1 MDVEQVS
8 AHTQEI
14 RIATAM
20 TGGVSLAIWMGGV
33 TRELNL
39 LQQASWRR
47 RPRQLNPDAELTF
60 EPELGVSTSCDDKVR
75 DLYVRILDLLDV
87 TVSVDMLSGTS
98 AGGINGALLGLA
110 RANSL
115 DLGDLREFWLKSG
128 AFDTLL
134 RDPKETKPPSLLQG
148 DGVLFK
154 ELLAGI
160 TQLKTVDP
168 HFSSPDRP
176 DGIGA
181 KTRVFITTTLLTGE
195 TSRFTDS
202 LGTLVQDVD
211 RRGLF
216 VFDEQQLT
224 SSDRND
230 LVALAARCSAS
241 YPGAFEPAFVPF
253 EKEIPAS
260 GSKVLRHPAMK
271 KYANITRDHWVAD
284 GGLLANRPIGPLL
297 QSVFDRPA
305 EHQVRRVLLY
315 VVPSPGE
322 TPDPREAPPEKESF
336 DAPWTLGEALLKDLG
351 SVLGQSIQADLTAL
365 RKHNDRVDS
374 IRDTRLR
381 LAEIATSPG
390 CTGRLLTE
398 EMLTDYRARE
408 ALWLIRP
415 VIASLMRAVTT
426 MPRERMPD
434 AWIADLAPGR
444 SAERECRDAAAEA
457 VSTEWVYPAL
467 GDITGAAA
475 FGRPAFDGAKAT
487 VLAMLRA
494 AYICRPYKWTEL
506 SNLTRLVHTAFVAG
520 PRPDTDT
527 LVDNELQNLGQP
539 PQANWP
545 AISAVAATVASDYA
559 AQLGSPTPGSTRS
572 LDDGWLALASVVQAL
587 QELVGDA
594 DSAPTDT
601 VSPFDRPKAE
611 ERRRNA
617 EQQLRHYLE
626 FLTQSPVSV
635 PTRLLDLHI
644 ASRSMLPVDVE
655 VDQPVELIQVSADTR
670 TVLAPQ
676 RVTAADKLNGMQ
688 LHHFGAFYKPS
699 WRANDWTWGRLDGAG
714 WLVHLLLDPRRV
726 LEHAERL
733 PTPKGLRA
741 ERFYRE
747 LCHRV
752 LGGME
757 PAGWP
762 VQRPGE
768 TEFLLTPKMVRKE
781 LEYLDDPAL
790 PVPAGLP
797 LTSLWVAVRWQ
808 QWIAANELPT
818 VAEHMLSTPATRHEP
833 WALEVLS
840 AAGSLDTALAAVQT
854 AVSAVKNRKWSPQQR
869 KLMRSAVR
877 PGVVATPAQAPAAT
891 LDEALVLAS
900 KLATCPVPDETFAK
914 ELGQPLFT
922 RTVSKALA
930 TATGA
935 LTGVKE
941 PPASVRPFF
950 SSARTVTMAGY
961 RAAGLTSGSPLLL
974 TIAGVLCSAVAIWVM
989 SGEDTLLG
997 LTAAVLL
1004 AVGCLLF
1011 GLGAW
1016 GVSRR
1021 LFPTV
1026 LALLLTAGIVAAAT
1040 VKRDDLFGKTTNPGA
1055 EKDVGWVGDN
1065 VLPWLQESP
1074 SHPLIVLGGLIV
1086 LSVLISGAV
1095 GKLARTVHQW
1105 LRTVHQWLRKLLRS
1119 A

>member
-1 MDVEQVS
+1 MDVKPIG

-47 RPRQLNPDAELTF
+47 HPRRLRPGAEPAF
-60 EPELGVSTSCDDKVR
+60 EPELGVSTRCDDKVR
-75 DLYVRILDLLDV
+75 DLYVRLLDLLDV
-87 TVSVDMLSGTS
+87 TVGVDMLSGTS

-128 AFDTLL
+128 DFDTLL
-134 RDPKETKPPSLLQG
+134 RDPKETRPPSLLQG
-148 DGVLFK
+148 DGVLLR

-160 TQLKTVDP
+160 TKLRTTDQ
-168 HFSSPDRP
+168 HFRWPDRH

-181 KTRVFITTTLLTGE
+181 RTRVFITTTLLTGE

-216 VFDEQQLT
+216 VFDERQLT

-230 LVALAARCSAS
+230 LVALAARSSAS

-260 GSKVLRHPAMK
+260 GAKVLRHPAMK
-271 KYANITRDHWVAD
+271 EYVNITRDHWVAD

-305 EHQVRRVLLY
+305 ERQVRRVLLY

-322 TPDPREAPPEKESF
+322 TPDPRAAPPEKESF
-336 DAPWTLGEALLKDLG
+336 DAPWTLGDALLKDLG
-351 SVLGQSIQADLTAL
+351 SVFGQSIQADLTAL
-365 RKHNDRVDS
+365 RKHNDRVES
-374 IRDTRLR
+374 IRDIRLR
-381 LAEIATSPG
+381 LAEIATRPG
-390 CTGRLLTE
+390 FTGSLLTE

-408 ALWLIRP
+408 ALRLVRP
-415 VIASLMRAVTT
+415 VIASFMRAVTT
-426 MPRERMPD
+426 MPRERMPE

-444 SAERECRDAAAEA
+444 SAEQECRDAAAEA
-457 VSTEWVYPAL
+457 VSTAWSYPAL
-467 GDITGAAA
+467 GDIAGAAA

-494 AYICRPYKWTEL
+494 AYICRPYDWTV
-506 SNLTRLVHTAFVAG
+506 LTGLTQQVHAAFVAG

-527 LVDNELQNLGQP
+527 LVDEKLTSLGP
-539 PQANWP
+539 TPATYWP
-545 AISAVAATVASDYA
+545 AISAVATELARAYVAR
-559 AQLGSPTPGSTRS
+559 LGEPADGSAGS
-572 LDDGWLALASVVQAL
+572 LQDGWIELASVVEGLHAL
-587 QELVGDA
+587 IGDA
-594 DSAPTDT
+594 DGTPMEP
-601 VSPFDRPKAE
+601 VSPFGRPKPA

-617 EQQLRHYLE
+617 VQQLGHYLQ
-626 FLTQSPVSV
+626 FLTGSPASV

-644 ASRSMLPVDVE
+644 AVRSMLPVDVE
-655 VDQPVELIQVSADTR
+655 VEQPVELIQVSADTR

-699 WRANDWTWGRLDGAG
+699 WRANDWAWGRLDGAG

-726 LEHAERL
+726 LEHAESL
-733 PTPKGLRA
+733 PTPEGRRA
-741 ERFYRE
+741 ERFYQE
-747 LCHRV
+747 LCHQV
-752 LGGME
+752 LDGME

-768 TEFLLTPKMVRKE
+768 SENLLTPKEVRRE
-781 LEYLDDPAL
+781 LKYLDDPTV

-797 LTSLWVAVRWQ
+797 LTSLWVAARWQ

-818 VAEHMLSTPATRHEP
+818 VAEHMLSTPATRHDP
-833 WALEVLS
+833 WALEVLA
-840 AAGSLDTALAAVQT
+840 AAGSLDTALAAAQT
-854 AVSAVKNRKWSPQQR
+854 AASAVKSRNWSRQQR
-869 KLMRSAVR
+869 KLLRSALN
-877 PGVVATPAQAPAAT
+877 PGAAATPAQA
-891 LDEALVLAS
+891 LVLAG
-900 KLATCPVPDETFAK
+900 KLASCPVPDETFAK

-922 RTVSKALA
+922 RTATKALA
-930 TATGA
+930 TTTGA

-941 PPASVRPFF
+941 PPASVKPFF

-997 LTAAVLL
+997 LSSAVLL

-1026 LALLLTAGIVAAAT
+1026 LALLLTAGIVVATT
-1040 VKRDDLFGKTTNPGA
+1040 VKRDDLFGRATQPGA

-1065 VLPWLQESP
+1065 VLPWLRESP
-1074 SHPLIVLGGLIV
+1074 SHPLIMFGGLIV
-1086 LSVLISGAV
+1086 LSVLINGGV
-1095 GKLARTVHQW
+1095 GKLARTF
-1105 LRTVHQWLRKLLRS
+1105 RRKPCPR
-1119 A
+1119 